1 MSFLTKQDQVADI
14 LRERVIAGA
23 YRRGERLKQ
32 ADIAKELGVSITL
45 VREALHILEAEGYV
59 AGVSHRGLLV
69 PEIVPEQA
77 NEIFDLRR
85 TLERDLTARALE
97 RMTPDALRELKAL
110 QRVVADACAVGRR
123 NDIRAANYRFHFRL
137 YELADRQQ
145 TLQFVRIL
153 WARYPFAMQDAGS
166 ERLAGMNAEHEAFL
180 ARIEAG
186 DMAAA
191 ADAMVSHIERG
202 WRMLAECETVDAQA

>member
-32 ADIAKELGVSITL
+32 ADIAKELGVSITP

-77 NEIFDLRR
+77 SEIFDLRR
-85 TLERDLTARALE
+85 NLERDLTARALD
-97 RMTPDALRELKAL
+97 RMTPDKLRELKAL
-110 QRVVADACAVGRR
+110 QQVVVEASGTGNRHA
-123 NDIRAANYRFHFRL
+123 IRAANYRFHFRL

-145 TLQFVRIL
+145 TMQFVRIL
-153 WARYPFAMQDAGS
+153 WARYPFTMQEAGS
-166 ERLAGMNAEHEAFL
+166 ERLAAMNAEHDAFL
-180 ARIEAG
+180 AKVEAG
-186 DMAAA
+186 DNAAA
-191 ADAMVSHIERG
+191 VEAMVAHIESG
-202 WRMLAECETVDAQA
+202 WRKLAESETAEAQA

>member
-32 ADIAKELGVSITL
+32 ADIAKELGVSITP
-45 VREALHILEAEGYV
+45 VREALHTLEAEGYV

-77 NEIFDLRR
+77 REIYDLRLV
-85 TLERDLTARALE
+85 LERDLTVRALE
-97 RMTPDALRELKAL
+97 NMTAAGLSELQALHEV
-110 QRVVADACAVGRR
+110 VVAASREGDRYAV
-123 NDIRAANYRFHFRL
+123 RAANYRFHFRL
-137 YELADRQQ
+137 YEMANRPQ

-153 WARYPFAMQDAGS
+153 WARYPFTMQESGS
-166 ERLAGMNAEHEAFL
+166 ERLADMNAEHEEL
-180 ARIEAG
+180 LDKIEAG
-186 DMAAA
+186 DNDAAVE
-191 ADAMVSHIERG
+191 AMVSHIASG
-202 WRMLAECETVDAQA
+202 WRKLLETSGDAQS